1 MTIGPAGLLAYCGIH
16 GAAAV
21 QVIKKKKSDPVAAA
35 ALMAVACYDLQAAV
49 NINQPIATPVMWTLL
64 AVSAAGMA
72 GEKSNLP

>member
-1 MTIGPAGLLAYCGIH
+1 
-16 GAAAV
+16 
-21 QVIKKKKSDPVAAA
+21 
-35 ALMAVACYDLQAAV
+35 MAVACYDLQAAV